1 MEAIS
6 IRLAK
11 YHHFLHVCYT
21 LPLLSYHCPFLSTDW
36 LVCLHLNFFL
46 PMIGQPAKAPP
57 LRLQTVWLKIK
68 KTHIKLSGQS
78 STIKIVYCRL
88 HLSMYTWGKNMF
100 QLGAHMHVLPPNIR
114 SLDYVAVV
122 DLICFHST
130 K

>member
-36 LVCLHLNFFL
+36 LVCLHQNFFL

-57 LRLQTVWLKIK
+57 LRLQTVWSKIK

-78 STIKIVYCRL
+78 STIKIVYCWL
-88 HLSMYTWGKNMF
+88 HLSMYT
-100 QLGAHMHVLPPNIR
+100 
-114 SLDYVAVV
+114 
-122 DLICFHST
+122 
-130 K
+130 

>member
-46 PMIGQPAKAPP
+46 PMIGQPAKVPP

-68 KTHIKLSGQS
+68 KIHIKLSGQS

-88 HLSMYTWGKNMF
+88 HLSMYM
-100 QLGAHMHVLPPNIR
+100 
-114 SLDYVAVV
+114 
-122 DLICFHST
+122 
-130 K
+130 

>member
-46 PMIGQPAKAPP
+46 PTIGQRAKAPP
-57 LRLQTVWLKIK
+57 LRLQTVVK
-68 KTHIKLSGQS
+68 KYRRLTSNYQVKVPQS
-78 STIKIVYCRL
+78 K
-88 HLSMYTWGKNMF
+88 
-100 QLGAHMHVLPPNIR
+100 
-114 SLDYVAVV
+114 
-122 DLICFHST
+122 
-130 K
+130 